1 MILVKHFQPIA
12 SFIGNVA
19 CKMPTHAFANPT
31 RIFCSTPGPVD
42 SLTLTERTDSSYP
55 MQGIYWRKH
64 LSGCNCD
71 SCCDWRVTEGWLGV
85 VGARREI
92 SETWKDVPEVAVTSC
107 APVWHHCSGREHH
120 EDPRPLL
127 SCLLKVCEV
136 CESVT
141 SWERGSSNQ
150 TIRQKCA

>member
-1 MILVKHFQPIA
+1 MILVKHFQLIA
-12 SFIGNVA
+12 SFIGIVA
-19 CKMPTHAFANPT
+19 CKMPTHAFAYPT

-42 SLTLTERTDSSYP
+42 SLTLIERTDSSCP

-92 SETWKDVPEVAVTSC
+92 SETRKDVPQVAVTSC
-107 APVWHHCSGREHH
+107 APGWHHCSVR
-120 EDPRPLL
+120 DIMRILVPLL
-127 SCLLKVCEV
+127 VVCWRCVRSVNLSLL
-136 CESVT
+136 
-141 SWERGSSNQ
+141 EREGAQ
-150 TIRQKCA
+150 TRP